1 MKMIKVLIDSGH
13 GSDTQENCSP
23 DRMLFEWSWTREI
36 AARLFAVLHDKGYNC
51 SLVIPELYDVDLKER
66 VRRINNHCRTYGAG
80 NVVLVSIH
88 VNAAGSGENW
98 CNARGFSVFVSKN
111 ASSRSK
117 DLSESFFSLAK
128 ERSMLGNRSIPKP
141 DPEGRHF
148 WTWSWTDKDIYI
160 LKQSACP
167 AVLTENFFMD
177 NKEDCSYLISE
188 EGKDECVR
196 LHADAITQYFES
208 L

>member
-1 MKMIKVLIDSGH
+1 MKILIDNGH
-13 GSDTQENCSP
+13 GFDTKGKCSP
-23 DRMLFEWSWTREI
+23 DKMLFEWRWTREI
-36 AARLFAVLHDKGYNC
+36 AERLYEKLHDKGYDC
-51 SLVIPELYDVDLKER
+51 SLVTPEQYDVDLKER
-66 VRRINNHCRTYGAG
+66 VRRINSMCRAYGSG

-88 VNAAGSGENW
+88 VNAAGSNGNW
-98 CNARGFSVFVSKN
+98 NNARGFSVFVSKN

-117 DLSESFFSLAK
+117 DLSESFFSIAK
-128 ERSMLGNRSIPKP
+128 KQSMLGNRSIPKP
-141 DPEGRHF
+141 DSEGRHF

-177 NKEDCSYLISE
+177 NKEDCSYLLSE
-188 EGKDECVR
+188 EGKDECVM
-196 LHADAITQYFES
+196 LHANAITKFVES